1 MYRHVPMRELLFI
14 LILVFAA
21 AYWILNPGQIDS
33 ARIGLLAF
41 SIDKGSVLI

>member
-21 AYWILNPGQIDS
+21 VYWILNPAQIDT
-33 ARIGLLAF
+33 AANWAIGLF
-41 SIDKGSVLI
+41 HR